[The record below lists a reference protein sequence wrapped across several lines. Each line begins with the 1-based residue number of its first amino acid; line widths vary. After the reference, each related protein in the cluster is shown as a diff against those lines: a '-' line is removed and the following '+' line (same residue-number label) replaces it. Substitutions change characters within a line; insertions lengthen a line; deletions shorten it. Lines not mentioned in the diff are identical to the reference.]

1 MDGDSSNPATCR
13 CTYVDRRQVKCAT
26 TWCDEHSR
34 IVLGLPYCR
43 RHATVAPSLSNGFF
57 THMLPDVEN
66 RAPSLA
72 TWVGAEL
79 DTAVRIALTA
89 DAPHKDAYVVSG
101 AVRPVRVP
109 GSTMPVWLRSWT
121 LVDSTGVL
129 QHVSIE
135 VDEEDDRAVVVRVGG
150 EPMGRHQPPW
160 IGRPRDETI
169 APELDAAARIIA
181 LVDEAVDAG
190 ATILTGGKRDGQ
202 TVEPT
207 VLSDV
212 PHDAK
217 VWCEEVFGPVLMVEK
232 AADDAAAFARV
243 NDSPYG
249 LQAGV
254 FTHRLQTA
262 FAAHRELEVGGVIIG
277 DVPSYRADQM
287 PYGGAK
293 QSGVGREGVRYAMQ
307 DFTYERVLVLTGID
321 L

>member
-1 MDGDSSNPATCR
+1 LDKLKPWQRLSRKQSGEAGSADGDRDGLGKCLDGECSKPATCR
-13 CTYVDRRQVKCAT
+13 CTYVDRRQVKCGT

-57 THMLPDVEN
+57 SHMLPDVEN

-72 TWVGAEL
+72 TWVGGEL

-160 IGRPRDETI
+160 IGRPRTETV
-169 APELDAAARIIA
+169 APELDAAARQAFRITVMHDIE
-181 LVDEAVDAG
+181 LGLLG
-190 ATILTGGKRDGQ
+190 ARM
-202 TVEPT
+202 
-207 VLSDV
+207 
-212 PHDAK
+212 
-217 VWCEEVFGPVLMVEK
+217 EV
-232 AADDAAAFARV
+232 A
-243 NDSPYG
+243 S
-249 LQAGV
+249 
-254 FTHRLQTA
+254 
-262 FAAHRELEVGGVIIG
+262 
-277 DVPSYRADQM
+277 
-287 PYGGAK
+287 
-293 QSGVGREGVRYAMQ
+293 
-307 DFTYERVLVLTGID
+307 
-321 L
+321 

>member
-1 MDGDSSNPATCR
+1 LDKLKPWQRLSRKQSGDAGSADGERDGLGKCLDGECSKPATCR
-13 CTYVDRRQVKCAT
+13 CTYVDRRQVKCGT

-57 THMLPDVEN
+57 SHMLPDVEN

-72 TWVGAEL
+72 TWVGGEL

-160 IGRPRDETI
+160 IGRPRTETV
-169 APELDAAARIIA
+169 APELDAAARQAFRITVMHDIE
-181 LVDEAVDAG
+181 LGLLG
-190 ATILTGGKRDGQ
+190 ARM
-202 TVEPT
+202 
-207 VLSDV
+207 
-212 PHDAK
+212 
-217 VWCEEVFGPVLMVEK
+217 EV
-232 AADDAAAFARV
+232 A
-243 NDSPYG
+243 S
-249 LQAGV
+249 
-254 FTHRLQTA
+254 
-262 FAAHRELEVGGVIIG
+262 
-277 DVPSYRADQM
+277 
-287 PYGGAK
+287 
-293 QSGVGREGVRYAMQ
+293 
-307 DFTYERVLVLTGID
+307 
-321 L
+321 

>member
-1 MDGDSSNPATCR
+1 MDKLKPWQRLSRKQSGDAGSADGDHDGLGKCLDGDCSKPASCR
-13 CTYVDRRQVKCAT
+13 CTYVDRRQVKCGT

-72 TWVGAEL
+72 TWVGGEL

-160 IGRPRDETI
+160 IGRPRNETL
-169 APELDAAARIIA
+169 APELDAASRQAFRITVMHDIELGLLGARM
-181 LVDEAVDAG
+181 
-190 ATILTGGKRDGQ
+190 
-202 TVEPT
+202 
-207 VLSDV
+207 
-212 PHDAK
+212 
-217 VWCEEVFGPVLMVEK
+217 EV
-232 AADDAAAFARV
+232 A
-243 NDSPYG
+243 S
-249 LQAGV
+249 
-254 FTHRLQTA
+254 
-262 FAAHRELEVGGVIIG
+262 
-277 DVPSYRADQM
+277 
-287 PYGGAK
+287 
-293 QSGVGREGVRYAMQ
+293 
-307 DFTYERVLVLTGID
+307 
-321 L
+321 

>member
-1 MDGDSSNPATCR
+1 MDKLKPWQRLSRKQSGDAGSVDGDGDGLGKCLDGECSKPATCR
-13 CTYVDRRQVKCAT
+13 CTYVDRRQVKCGT

-34 IVLGLPYCR
+34 VVLGLPYCR

-72 TWVGAEL
+72 TWVGGEL

-160 IGRPRDETI
+160 IGRPRTETI
-169 APELDAAARIIA
+169 APGLDAASRQAFRITVMHDIELGLLGARM
-181 LVDEAVDAG
+181 
-190 ATILTGGKRDGQ
+190 
-202 TVEPT
+202 
-207 VLSDV
+207 
-212 PHDAK
+212 
-217 VWCEEVFGPVLMVEK
+217 EV
-232 AADDAAAFARV
+232 A
-243 NDSPYG
+243 S
-249 LQAGV
+249 
-254 FTHRLQTA
+254 
-262 FAAHRELEVGGVIIG
+262 
-277 DVPSYRADQM
+277 
-287 PYGGAK
+287 
-293 QSGVGREGVRYAMQ
+293 
-307 DFTYERVLVLTGID
+307 
-321 L
+321 

>member
-1 MDGDSSNPATCR
+1 LDKMKPWQRLAKKQPGGSGPDGGDHETLGKCLDGECSKPATCR
-13 CTYVDRRQVKCAT
+13 CTYVDRRQVKCGT

-72 TWVGAEL
+72 TWVGGEL

-160 IGRPRDETI
+160 IGRPRTETI
-169 APELDAAARIIA
+169 APELDAASRQAFRITVMHDIELGLLGARM
-181 LVDEAVDAG
+181 
-190 ATILTGGKRDGQ
+190 
-202 TVEPT
+202 
-207 VLSDV
+207 
-212 PHDAK
+212 
-217 VWCEEVFGPVLMVEK
+217 EV
-232 AADDAAAFARV
+232 A
-243 NDSPYG
+243 S
-249 LQAGV
+249 
-254 FTHRLQTA
+254 
-262 FAAHRELEVGGVIIG
+262 
-277 DVPSYRADQM
+277 
-287 PYGGAK
+287 
-293 QSGVGREGVRYAMQ
+293 
-307 DFTYERVLVLTGID
+307 
-321 L
+321 

>member
-1 MDGDSSNPATCR
+1 LDKLKPWQRLSRKQSGDAGSADGDGDGLGKCLDGECSKPATCR
-13 CTYVDRRQVKCAT
+13 CTYVDRRQVKCGT

-34 IVLGLPYCR
+34 VVLGLPYCR

-72 TWVGAEL
+72 TWVGGEL

-160 IGRPRDETI
+160 IGRPRTETI
-169 APELDAAARIIA
+169 APELDAASRQAFRITVMHDIELGLLGARM
-181 LVDEAVDAG
+181 
-190 ATILTGGKRDGQ
+190 
-202 TVEPT
+202 
-207 VLSDV
+207 
-212 PHDAK
+212 
-217 VWCEEVFGPVLMVEK
+217 EV
-232 AADDAAAFARV
+232 A
-243 NDSPYG
+243 S
-249 LQAGV
+249 
-254 FTHRLQTA
+254 
-262 FAAHRELEVGGVIIG
+262 
-277 DVPSYRADQM
+277 
-287 PYGGAK
+287 
-293 QSGVGREGVRYAMQ
+293 
-307 DFTYERVLVLTGID
+307 
-321 L
+321 

>member
-1 MDGDSSNPATCR
+1 MDKLKPWQRLSRKQSGDAGSADGEADGLGKCLDGECSKPATCR
-13 CTYVDRRQVKCAT
+13 CTYVDRRQVKCGT

-34 IVLGLPYCR
+34 VVLGLPYCR
-43 RHATVAPSLSNGFF
+43 RHATVAPSLKNGFF

-72 TWVGAEL
+72 TWVGGEL

-160 IGRPRDETI
+160 IGRPRTETI
-169 APELDAAARIIA
+169 APELDAASRQAFRITVMHDIELGLLGARM
-181 LVDEAVDAG
+181 
-190 ATILTGGKRDGQ
+190 
-202 TVEPT
+202 
-207 VLSDV
+207 
-212 PHDAK
+212 
-217 VWCEEVFGPVLMVEK
+217 EV
-232 AADDAAAFARV
+232 A
-243 NDSPYG
+243 S
-249 LQAGV
+249 
-254 FTHRLQTA
+254 
-262 FAAHRELEVGGVIIG
+262 
-277 DVPSYRADQM
+277 
-287 PYGGAK
+287 
-293 QSGVGREGVRYAMQ
+293 
-307 DFTYERVLVLTGID
+307 
-321 L
+321 

>member
-1 MDGDSSNPATCR
+1 MDKLKPWQRLSRKQSGDAGSADGERDGLGKCLDGECSKPATCR
-13 CTYVDRRQVKCAT
+13 CTYVDRRQVKCGT

-57 THMLPDVEN
+57 SHMLPDVEN

-72 TWVGAEL
+72 TWVGGEL

-160 IGRPRDETI
+160 IGRRRTETV
-169 APELDAAARIIA
+169 APELDAAARQAFRITVMHDIE
-181 LVDEAVDAG
+181 LGLLG
-190 ATILTGGKRDGQ
+190 ARM
-202 TVEPT
+202 
-207 VLSDV
+207 
-212 PHDAK
+212 
-217 VWCEEVFGPVLMVEK
+217 EV
-232 AADDAAAFARV
+232 A
-243 NDSPYG
+243 S
-249 LQAGV
+249 
-254 FTHRLQTA
+254 
-262 FAAHRELEVGGVIIG
+262 
-277 DVPSYRADQM
+277 
-287 PYGGAK
+287 
-293 QSGVGREGVRYAMQ
+293 
-307 DFTYERVLVLTGID
+307 
-321 L
+321 

>member
-1 MDGDSSNPATCR
+1 MILGKCLDGECSKPATCR
-13 CTYVDRRQVKCAT
+13 CTYVDRRQVKCGTA
-26 TWCDEHSR
+26 WCDEHSR

-72 TWVGAEL
+72 TWVGGEL

-135 VDEEDDRAVVVRVGG
+135 VDEEDDRAVIVRVGG

-160 IGRPRDETI
+160 IGRPRNET
-169 APELDAAARIIA
+169 DRT
-181 LVDEAVDAG
+181 G
-190 ATILTGGKRDGQ
+190 A
-202 TVEPT
+202 
-207 VLSDV
+207 
-212 PHDAK
+212 
-217 VWCEEVFGPVLMVEK
+217 
-232 AADDAAAFARV
+232 
-243 NDSPYG
+243 
-249 LQAGV
+249 
-254 FTHRLQTA
+254 
-262 FAAHRELEVGGVIIG
+262 
-277 DVPSYRADQM
+277 
-287 PYGGAK
+287 
-293 QSGVGREGVRYAMQ
+293 
-307 DFTYERVLVLTGID
+307 
-321 L
+321 

>member
-1 MDGDSSNPATCR
+1 MDKLKPWQRLSRKQSGDAGSADGDGDGLGKCLDGECSKPATCR
-13 CTYVDRRQVKCAT
+13 CTYVDRRQVKCGT

-34 IVLGLPYCR
+34 VVLGLPYCR

-72 TWVGAEL
+72 TWVGGEL

-129 QHVSIE
+129 QHVSVE

-160 IGRPRDETI
+160 IGRPRTETI
-169 APELDAAARIIA
+169 APELDAASRQAFRITVMHDIELGLLGARM
-181 LVDEAVDAG
+181 
-190 ATILTGGKRDGQ
+190 
-202 TVEPT
+202 
-207 VLSDV
+207 
-212 PHDAK
+212 
-217 VWCEEVFGPVLMVEK
+217 EV
-232 AADDAAAFARV
+232 A
-243 NDSPYG
+243 S
-249 LQAGV
+249 
-254 FTHRLQTA
+254 
-262 FAAHRELEVGGVIIG
+262 
-277 DVPSYRADQM
+277 
-287 PYGGAK
+287 
-293 QSGVGREGVRYAMQ
+293 
-307 DFTYERVLVLTGID
+307 
-321 L
+321 

>member
-1 MDGDSSNPATCR
+1 VDKVKPWLRLSRKQSAEAASTHNGLAAPGQKCMDGECLKPATCR
-13 CTYVDRRQVKCAT
+13 CTYVDRRQVKCGT

-43 RHATVAPSLSNGFF
+43 RHATVAPSLANGFF

-72 TWVGAEL
+72 SWVGAEL

-89 DAPHKDAYVVSG
+89 DAPHKEAYVVSG

-160 IGRPRDETI
+160 IGRPRTETI
-169 APELDAAARIIA
+169 APELDAAARQAFRI
-181 LVDEAVDAG
+181 
-190 ATILTGGKRDGQ
+190 
-202 TVEPT
+202 TVM
-207 VLSDV
+207 
-212 PHDAK
+212 HDI
-217 VWCEEVFGPVLMVEK
+217 ELGLLG
-232 AADDAAAFARV
+232 ARV
-243 NDSPYG
+243 
-249 LQAGV
+249 
-254 FTHRLQTA
+254 
-262 FAAHRELEVGGVIIG
+262 
-277 DVPSYRADQM
+277 DVAS
-287 PYGGAK
+287 
-293 QSGVGREGVRYAMQ
+293 
-307 DFTYERVLVLTGID
+307 
-321 L
+321 

>member
-1 MDGDSSNPATCR
+1 LDKLKPWQRLSRKQSGEAGSADGDRDGLGKCLDGECSKPATCR
-13 CTYVDRRQVKCAT
+13 CTYVDRRQVKCGT

-57 THMLPDVEN
+57 SHMLPDVEN

-72 TWVGAEL
+72 TWVGGEL

-160 IGRPRDETI
+160 IGRPRTETV
-169 APELDAAARIIA
+169 APELDAAARQAFRITVMHDIE
-181 LVDEAVDAG
+181 LGLLG
-190 ATILTGGKRDGQ
+190 AR
-202 TVEPT
+202 
-207 VLSDV
+207 
-212 PHDAK
+212 
-217 VWCEEVFGPVLMVEK
+217 M
-232 AADDAAAFARV
+232 
-243 NDSPYG
+243 
-249 LQAGV
+249 GV
-254 FTHRLQTA
+254 A
-262 FAAHRELEVGGVIIG
+262 
-277 DVPSYRADQM
+277 S
-287 PYGGAK
+287 
-293 QSGVGREGVRYAMQ
+293 
-307 DFTYERVLVLTGID
+307 
-321 L
+321 

>member
-1 MDGDSSNPATCR
+1 MDKMKPWQRLSRKQSGDPGSTDGDGDGLGKCLDGECSKPATCR
-13 CTYVDRRQVKCAT
+13 CTYVDRRQVKCGT

-72 TWVGAEL
+72 TWVGGEL

-135 VDEEDDRAVVVRVGG
+135 VDEEDDRAVVVRVAG

-160 IGRPRDETI
+160 IGRPRSEVI
-169 APELDAAARIIA
+169 APELDAAARQAFRI
-181 LVDEAVDAG
+181 
-190 ATILTGGKRDGQ
+190 
-202 TVEPT
+202 TVMHDIELGL
-207 VLSDV
+207 LS
-212 PHDAK
+212 ARM
-217 VWCEEVFGPVLMVEK
+217 EV
-232 AADDAAAFARV
+232 A
-243 NDSPYG
+243 S
-249 LQAGV
+249 
-254 FTHRLQTA
+254 
-262 FAAHRELEVGGVIIG
+262 
-277 DVPSYRADQM
+277 
-287 PYGGAK
+287 
-293 QSGVGREGVRYAMQ
+293 
-307 DFTYERVLVLTGID
+307 
-321 L
+321 

>member
-1 MDGDSSNPATCR
+1 LDKLKPWQRLSRKQSGDAGSADGDGDGLGKCLDGECSKPATCR
-13 CTYVDRRQVKCAT
+13 CTYVDRRQVKCGT

-34 IVLGLPYCR
+34 VVLGLPYCR

-72 TWVGAEL
+72 TWVGGEL

-160 IGRPRDETI
+160 IGRPRTETL
-169 APELDAAARIIA
+169 APELDAASRQAFRITVMHDIELGLLGARM
-181 LVDEAVDAG
+181 
-190 ATILTGGKRDGQ
+190 
-202 TVEPT
+202 
-207 VLSDV
+207 
-212 PHDAK
+212 
-217 VWCEEVFGPVLMVEK
+217 EV
-232 AADDAAAFARV
+232 A
-243 NDSPYG
+243 S
-249 LQAGV
+249 
-254 FTHRLQTA
+254 
-262 FAAHRELEVGGVIIG
+262 
-277 DVPSYRADQM
+277 
-287 PYGGAK
+287 
-293 QSGVGREGVRYAMQ
+293 
-307 DFTYERVLVLTGID
+307 
-321 L
+321 